1 MGLYPSRGVGHSD
14 PLSPSDYGCW
24 EDRLCRIRATWI
36 VGVEEHEVAQVAEVL
51 PEYSSAVLKSQGLRN
66 AESIQVRIPA
76 GTTVPTY
83 GFSYPLSQL
92 LVHNRARACRRR
104 RPQIG

>member
-51 PEYSSAVLKSQGLRN
+51 PEYSSAVLKSQG
-66 AESIQVRIPA
+66 
-76 GTTVPTY
+76 